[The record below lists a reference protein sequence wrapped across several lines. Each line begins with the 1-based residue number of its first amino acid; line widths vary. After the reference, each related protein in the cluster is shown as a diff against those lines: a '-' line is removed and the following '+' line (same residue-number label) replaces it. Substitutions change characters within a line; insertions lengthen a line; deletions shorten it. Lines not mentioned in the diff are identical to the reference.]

1 MEKSKK
7 LVNTLYIIT
16 NVFFYMMSIVTGL
29 VLIALIVTTFINI
42 TVPDILPDV
51 ITVGQSLTIDTAS
64 LIGKDINSLV
74 SVGLITATLSLA
86 YLVYLLVILKSIL
99 KNVKKDQVFIET
111 NVKKIKLLAYSLILW
126 AFVSS
131 FLQFILTKSFMTV
144 LFEQGISQEIRIYDF
159 SLDLQ
164 TVFFGLII
172 LLLSEIFS
180 HGVHLQNE
188 YDATV

>member
-7 LVNTLYIIT
+7 LVNILYIIT
-16 NVFFYMMSIVTGL
+16 NVFFYMMCIVGGL
-29 VLIALIVTTFINI
+29 MFIALVTTTFINI
-42 TVPDILPDV
+42 TVPDIIPDV
-51 ITVGQSLTIDTAS
+51 ITIGQSLTIDTAS
-64 LIGKDINSLV
+64 LIGRDINSLV
-74 SVGLITATLSLA
+74 SVGLIVATMSLA
-86 YLVYLLVILKSIL
+86 YLVYLLVLLKGIL
-99 KNVKKDQVFIET
+99 KNVKNDQVFIEP
-111 NVKKIKLLAYSLILW
+111 NVKRIKLLAYSLITW

-131 FLQFILTKSFMTV
+131 FLQFILAKSFVSVMV
-144 LFEQGISQEIRIYDF
+144 DLGIGDLGSNF